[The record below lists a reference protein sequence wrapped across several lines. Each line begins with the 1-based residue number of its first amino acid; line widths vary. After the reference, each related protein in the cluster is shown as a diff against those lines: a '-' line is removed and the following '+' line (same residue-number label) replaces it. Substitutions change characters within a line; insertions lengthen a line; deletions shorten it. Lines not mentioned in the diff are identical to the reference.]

1 MREMIQMVVVLTVLS
16 CVSGGL
22 LAYIKDNTKEQIEN
36 QQLEFVK
43 GPAIRAILEGST
55 NDPIVD
61 RFKITDGET
70 DHSFFVGVFDGK
82 AETVAFESTGK
93 GFGGD
98 IGVMI
103 GVSLLDDKIVGVGV
117 TTHQETP
124 GVGSRAKSEP
134 SFAAQFKGQPFKDTF
149 KVKSDGG
156 QVDALSGATVT
167 SRGVGTALTEAVKI
181 YERLKPQISEK
192 LKEFPKS

>member
-1 MREMIQMVVVLTVLS
+1 MREMIQMVVVLTILS

-43 GPAIRAILEGST
+43 GPAIRAILEGSS

-70 DHSFFVGVFDGK
+70 DRSFFVGVFDGK

-98 IGVMI
+98 LGVMI
-103 GVSLLDDKIVGVGV
+103 GVNLSDDKIVGVGV

-124 GVGSRAKSEP
+124 GVGSRAQTDAA
-134 SFAAQFKGQPFKDTF
+134 FIAQFKGMDLKSTF
-149 KVKSDGG
+149 QVKTDGG

-167 SRGVGTALTEAVKI
+167 SRGVSAALTNAVKV
-181 YERLKPQISEK
+181 YERLKPQLTEK
-192 LKEFPKS
+192 IKEFPKK